1 MKKFLNK
8 RTQGDYFE
16 NLALKFLEAQEFQ
29 LIKKNFY
36 SHFGE
41 IDLILRKDNLIIFV
55 EVKERSSKKF
65 GNGFEAISKQK
76 LKRIFLSA
84 NEFITINKLQNF
96 DIRFDAIAFDE
107 NNKCCWIEN
116 ILWGDE
122 IGF

>member
-8 RTQGDYFE
+8 RVQGEYFE
-16 NLALKFLEAQEFQ
+16 NLALNFLEKKGFQ
-29 LIKKNFY
+29 LVEKNFY

-55 EVKERSSKKF
+55 EVKERSNQKF
-65 GNGFEAISKQK
+65 GNGFEAISKKK
-76 LKRIFLSA
+76 LRRMFLSA
-84 NEFITINKLQNF
+84 NEFIAINKLQNF
-96 DIRFDAIAFDE
+96 NIRFDAIAFDE
-107 NNKCCWIEN
+107 NGKCYWIEN